1 MIDDF
6 LIRWNLTPDGEAL
19 TTQTS
24 ILVPVR
30 YEGSPAMLKVAT
42 EAEERRGAESMV
54 WWAGDGAARV
64 LAHEDGALLMERA
77 QGSASLVEMARDGR
91 DDEASR
97 IMCTVAA
104 KLHAPR
110 NTALPPSLV
119 PLTRWFAEL
128 EPAASKYGGI
138 LWQAEETARELL
150 AEPRDVVVLH
160 GDIHHGNILDFGM
173 RGWLA
178 IDPKHLVG
186 ERGFDFVNILRNP
199 DAQTALATGR
209 FARQATV
216 IAEAAHLDRKRLLQ
230 WTLAFAGLSAA
241 WILADGDEPEL
252 DLAVAALAAAE
263 LARVSG

>member
-1 MIDDF
+1 MVDEY
-6 LIRWNLTPDGEAL
+6 LASWNLTPDGEPL

-24 ILVPVR
+24 ILLPVR
-30 YEGSPAMLKVAT
+30 SEGRPVMLKIAT

-54 WWAGDGAARV
+54 WWSGDGAARV
-64 LAHEDGALLMERA
+64 LAHEGDALLLERA
-77 QGSASLVEMARDGR
+77 QGGASLVEMARDGR

-97 IMCTVAA
+97 IMCRVAA
-104 KLHAPR
+104 RLHAPR
-110 NTALPPSLV
+110 NGQTPPTLV

-128 EPAASKYGGI
+128 EPAASRYGGI
-138 LWQAEETARELL
+138 LSQAAVTARVLL
-150 AEPRDVVVLH
+150 DEPRDVVVLH
-160 GDIHHGNILDFGM
+160 GDIHHGNILDFGS

-199 DAQTALATGR
+199 DAHIALKLGR
-209 FARQATV
+209 FSRQVAV
-216 IAEAAHLDRKRLLQ
+216 IAEAANLDRVRLLQ

-241 WILADGDEPEL
+241 WILTNGDEPEL

-263 LARVSG
+263 LARVMG